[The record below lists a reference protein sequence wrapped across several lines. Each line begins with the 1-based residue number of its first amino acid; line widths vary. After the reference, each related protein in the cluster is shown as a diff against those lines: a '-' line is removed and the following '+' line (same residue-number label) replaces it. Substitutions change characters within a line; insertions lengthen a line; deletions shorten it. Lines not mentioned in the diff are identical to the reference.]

1 MLIWHLRTDLA
12 LFWNTG
18 LETHNHR
25 TVWHGIQYLHV
36 WREKFQTYHTTAYT
50 LMVFVCWEVYVFTSV
65 WIADSRL
72 SHTLAVIG
80 TVLSTFFASMWK
92 AGVTQVPQLHLSPVN
107 IIHQSLT
114 NYNMYHYGIGQTTSA
129 GYTTEIHTESFP
141 ANITGRQFQIIV
153 KKYVNGSIV
162 LRWC

>member
-1 MLIWHLRTDLA
+1 M
-12 LFWNTG
+12 
-18 LETHNHR
+18 
-25 TVWHGIQYLHV
+25 
-36 WREKFQTYHTTAYT
+36 
-50 LMVFVCWEVYVFTSV
+50 

-114 NYNMYHYGIGQTTSA
+114 KYDTYHYGVGQTTSA
-129 GYTTEIHTESFP
+129 GYTTEIHTKSFP
-141 ANITGRQFQIIV
+141 ADITRRQIQIIV
-153 KKYVNGSIV
+153 KKYVYCSIV
-162 LRWC
+162 LRGC

>member
-1 MLIWHLRTDLA
+1 M
-12 LFWNTG
+12 
-18 LETHNHR
+18 
-25 TVWHGIQYLHV
+25 
-36 WREKFQTYHTTAYT
+36 
-50 LMVFVCWEVYVFTSV
+50 
-65 WIADSRL
+65 L

-114 NYNMYHYGIGQTTSA
+114 NYNTYHYGIGQTSSA
-129 GYTTEIHTESFP
+129 GYTSKLHTESFP

-153 KKYVNGSIV
+153 KKYVYCSIV
-162 LRWC
+162 LR